1 MISTTDDGDGT
12 MWEKKKKKE
21 VPFQHLPGKEE
32 QGELTDIKPWYIIRR
47 RARENPNSPEQ
58 V

>member
-12 MWEKKKKKE
+12 MWEKKKKKK
-21 VPFQHLPGKEE
+21 VSFQHLPGKEE
-32 QGELTDIKPWYIIRR
+32 QGELTDINPWYTIRR